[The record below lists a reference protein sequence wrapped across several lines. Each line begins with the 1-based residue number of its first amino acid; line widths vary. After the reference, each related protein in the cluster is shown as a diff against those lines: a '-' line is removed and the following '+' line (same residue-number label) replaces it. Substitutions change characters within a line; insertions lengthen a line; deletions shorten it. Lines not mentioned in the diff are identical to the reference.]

1 MLDRFLICIPPTE
14 PTSLETRRDSSAEL
28 KASNLSSFDHIYEQI
43 FAIHRKADKIKY
55 ELSAEAL
62 DIYVK
67 HVGENNNGNGR
78 GASSGN
84 TKDEKNIACIAAA
97 IHVLFTL
104 IDQVWRKATGVVPQ
118 QINRHVL
125 NAAITVSLYFEK

>member
-1 MLDRFLICIPPTE
+1 MGNN
-14 PTSLETRRDSSAEL
+14 SSAEL
-28 KASNLSSFDHIYEQI
+28 KALNLSSFHRIYEQI
-43 FAIHRKADKIKY
+43 FTTHRKAEKIKY

-67 HVGENNNGNGR
+67 HVGEGNNGNGR

-84 TKDEKNIACIAAA
+84 MKDEKKNIACNPAV

-104 IDQVWRKATGVVPQ
+104 IDQTIGVVPQ
-118 QINRHVL
+118 QINRNTL
-125 NAAITVSLYFEK
+125 KAAIAVSLCFEKQRAIICQVIFVKL